1 MKTYFSYTILEGDVM
16 YPGNFSGLSFG
27 KVIGGISKTLNLV
40 NQAIPL
46 YKQMRPL
53 ISNAGS
59 ILSIFREFNK
69 PDVVKNSNEK
79 SITMHDASLPI
90 KTKIPSISTNSP
102 TFFQ

>member
-1 MKTYFSYTILEGDVM
+1 M
-16 YPGNFSGLSFG
+16 YPNSFNGLTFG

-46 YKQMRPL
+46 YKQMRPI

-59 ILSIFREFNK
+59 ILSIFKEFNK
-69 PDVVKNSNEK
+69 PDTVTNSKEK
-79 SITMHDASLPI
+79 SIAISNTLPL
-90 KTKIPSISTNSP
+90 KTKITSISTNNP